1 MNLETPVSIEFEI
14 LEIKFDTLGQLLDE
28 LSIFRLTKA
37 KFFERSKIFVS
48 HEKCKQTKTSRMKF
62 NPILCHIFANTSTQ
76 QPVTAISVVK
86 IKVCKWI
93 LEIIELQKFMLKFE
107 GTS

>member
-1 MNLETPVSIEFEI
+1 MLVLNLKFFK
-14 LEIKFDTLGQLLDE
+14 IKFDTLGQLLEE

-48 HEKCKQTKTSRMKF
+48 HEKCKQTTTSKMKF
-62 NPILCHIFANTSTQ
+62 DPIPCNIFANTSTQ
-76 QPVTAISVVK
+76 KPVTAISVVK
-86 IKVCKWI
+86 IKVFKWI
-93 LEIIELQKFMLKFE
+93 FGISELQKFMLELE